1 MSGNPRT
8 LVGALALCGV
18 AGCASD
24 VVTIPLVRSAGLPLV
39 ATPSSSTPLEVI
51 THSTAIADPL
61 PVRSTRV
68 AYADLEHA
76 LGFAV
81 SSAVVPWASSRKGP
95 PRGGFQ
101 LLVELTQARAEYA
114 NGRLFVTLAAQ
125 ATLRTRADDGYLGQT
140 QVTCRQA
147 GLVAPDQGAPVLYAC
162 MTHLGRDLEGWLG
175 RVVPS
180 EPS

>member
-1 MSGNPRT
+1 MSGNART
-8 LVGALALCGV
+8 LLGALAIFGA
-18 AGCASD
+18 AGCARD

-39 ATPSSSTPLEVI
+39 DTPPSATPLEVV

-81 SSAVVPWASSRKGP
+81 SSAVVPWAASRKSP
-95 PRGGFQ
+95 PQGGWR
-101 LLVELTQARAEYA
+101 LLVELTQARAEFA
-114 NGRLFVTLAAQ
+114 GGRLFVTLAAQ
-125 ATLRTRADDGYLGQT
+125 ATLRTRADDGYVAQT
-140 QVTCRQA
+140 QATCHQA
-147 GLVAPDQGAPVLYAC
+147 GLVAPDAGAPVLYAC

-175 RVVPS
+175 RIAPS
-180 EPS
+180 PAN